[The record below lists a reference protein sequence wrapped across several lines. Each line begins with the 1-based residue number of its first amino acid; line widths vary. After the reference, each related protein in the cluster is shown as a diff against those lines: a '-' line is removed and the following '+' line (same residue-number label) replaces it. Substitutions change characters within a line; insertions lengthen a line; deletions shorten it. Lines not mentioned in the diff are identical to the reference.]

1 MPFAPNRKIQLQDIT
16 GVATGNVAT
25 VNCPKGPRYKSVQLI
40 FGDAGAG
47 NANAPALSAIS
58 TGDIQILVASKQVRR
73 ATAVQIDTI
82 NQLNGTKYA
91 SIGYAGTGNGSGRTL
106 LTIFFEEP
114 WRKRAD
120 YQNGLALTTDWLG
133 TNDTFQVKIPL
144 IGTTPVLAATACVDD
159 FGIGQA
165 TPIIKWQADDSQTSS
180 ALVPLANIFQG
191 MPGTDLISEVDIF
204 DPSDSVAG
212 SKGIIQ
218 ARLLSGSQVIYDD
231 ITANE
236 NAQLLTNYDMNPQ
249 AGLFPLMFDHDD
261 LFESLRQV
269 NTVTSTQL
277 NLTLAAASAGTLR
290 RITQRLGIPTL
301 G

>member
-16 GVATGNVAT
+16 PVVSGAVATI
-25 VNCPKGPRYKSVQLI
+25 NCPKGPRFKSIQII

-47 NANAPALSAIS
+47 NANAPALSAVTS
-58 TGDIQILVASKQVRR
+58 GDIQILCASKQIRR
-73 ATAVQIDTI
+73 ATAVQIDAI
-82 NQLNGTKYA
+82 NQLNGSKYA
-91 SIGYAGTGNGSGRTL
+91 SIGYAGVGNGSGRTM

-120 YQNGLALTTDWLG
+120 YQNGLALATDWLG
-133 TNDTFQVKIPL
+133 TNDTFQIKIPML
-144 IGTTPVLAATACVDD
+144 GTTPVLAATACVDD
-159 FGIGQA
+159 FGVGA
-165 TPIIKWQADDSQTSS
+165 PNPIMKWQADDSQTSS
-180 ALVPLANIFQG
+180 AGVPLANIFQG

-218 ARLLSGSQVIYDD
+218 ANLLAGSQIIYDN

-249 AGLFPLMFDHDD
+249 AGLFPLVFDHDD

-269 NTVTSTQL
+269 STVASTQL
-277 NLTLAAASAGTLR
+277 NLTLLAASAGTLR
-290 RITQRLGIPTL
+290 RITQRLGLPTL